1 MTEQELKQFQE
12 DVAAILKRDYFPE
25 SEGYSI
31 HTQLVRKN
39 NNVKKY
45 GITIG
50 VPDSRVAPNFYVD
63 DYAVTHTPE
72 AAAEAISVIIRHTKK
87 MHRISTKTK
96 LSAFDYERKRF
107 DYIPRSEQTT

>member
-39 NNVKKY
+39 NNVKKIWY
-45 GITIG
+45 H
-50 VPDSRVAPNFYVD
+50 YW
-63 DYAVTHTPE
+63 
-72 AAAEAISVIIRHTKK
+72 
-87 MHRISTKTK
+87 
-96 LSAFDYERKRF
+96 
-107 DYIPRSEQTT
+107 RS